1 MDTRAEAL
9 RSFSASSGLVLTE
22 AGNLPS
28 ASVSS
33 SAKGD
38 CQLGLPRA
46 HGNNLA
52 CSRHAA
58 RGGCRY
64 SSDSG
69 DVGHLP
75 FPWGLFF
82 TIRRQGICEPE
93 KPREMSERGVRFK
106 YSDQSKPNLVETWMK
121 NRLDHTSASEPS
133 EAISEER
140 RDFPNRHI
148 RGFFRTSWS
157 CHSSLIFRIR
167 GFDMRLIFG
176 KYSFSAV
183 SVPFAC

>member
-1 MDTRAEAL
+1 MRPVYTAEPSMVQTRHHFPLEHTTPAPLHLSISAPGWTLEQRL

-106 YSDQSKPNLVETWMK
+106 YSDQSKPNLVET
-121 NRLDHTSASEPS
+121 
-133 EAISEER
+133 
-140 RDFPNRHI
+140 
-148 RGFFRTSWS
+148 
-157 CHSSLIFRIR
+157 
-167 GFDMRLIFG
+167 
-176 KYSFSAV
+176 
-183 SVPFAC
+183 

>member
-1 MDTRAEAL
+1 MSPAWSSVSSSTQMIMHFQRNRAIGNIYETCLHGRAQQGLDPPSLPPRAHHACPTASLNLCSWMDTRAEAL

-106 YSDQSKPNLVETWMK
+106 YSDQSKPNLVET
-121 NRLDHTSASEPS
+121 
-133 EAISEER
+133 
-140 RDFPNRHI
+140 
-148 RGFFRTSWS
+148 
-157 CHSSLIFRIR
+157 
-167 GFDMRLIFG
+167 
-176 KYSFSAV
+176 
-183 SVPFAC
+183 